1 MSSNELILSVEK
13 LSVGYDEVLVS
24 NINLDLKFGEI
35 IAIAGPSGIGKTT
48 ILRTIAGLVKPLG
61 GTIDCNAPR
70 RGGIGYIP
78 QKLGLIRHT
87 SVYHNVDLG
96 ARSGTPFWDEPLTWF
111 KRRDTRVTDAVNR
124 MGLIDKIDEPVRR
137 LSGGQQ
143 RRVATARTLAQKP
156 KLILADEFL
165 SELDD
170 ENISIVLQAFE
181 SICLKVN
188 LKCLLFNITSREH
201 LKSPT
206 GYFKSKMENYWNTK
220 STIAKHIQSPL
231 TKMRW
236 HNECGIEE
244 DFIHCAYSCSSLLH
258 HAR

>member
-170 ENISIVLQAFE
+170 ENISIVLQAVREYMSE
-181 SICLKVN
+181 SESAMILVEHN
-188 LKCLLFNITSREH
+188 LKRASEISDRLFQVKDGKLLEYEIDDSETH
-201 LKSPT
+201 
-206 GYFKSKMENYWNTK
+206 
-220 STIAKHIQSPL
+220 PL
-231 TKMRW
+231 AT
-236 HNECGIEE
+236 NVDEVVQ
-244 DFIHCAYSCSSLLH
+244 
-258 HAR
+258 

>member
-1 MSSNELILSVEK
+1 MSSNELILSVEN

-48 ILRTIAGLVKPLG
+48 ILRTVAGLVKPLA
-61 GTIDCNAPR
+61 GTIDCNASR

-96 ARSGTPFWDEPLTWF
+96 ARSGTPFWVEPLTWF

-124 MGLIDKIDEPVRR
+124 MGLIEKIDEPVRR

-170 ENISIVLQAFE
+170 ENISIVLQAVREYMSE
-181 SICLKVN
+181 SESAMILVEHN
-188 LKCLLFNITSREH
+188 LKRASEISDRLFQVKDGKLVEYKLDDSETH
-201 LKSPT
+201 P
-206 GYFKSKMENYWNTK
+206 
-220 STIAKHIQSPL
+220 IA
-231 TKMRW
+231 T
-236 HNECGIEE
+236 NEDEV
-244 DFIHCAYSCSSLLH
+244 AQ
-258 HAR
+258 

>member
-1 MSSNELILSVEK
+1 MADGEPILFVK
-13 LSVGYDEVLVS
+13 DLAVGYDDFLVA
-24 NINLDLKFGEI
+24 NINLELKCGEI

-96 ARSGTPFWDEPLTWF
+96 ARSGTPFWVEPLTWF

-124 MGLIDKIDEPVRR
+124 MGLIEKIDEPVRR

-170 ENISIVLQAFE
+170 ENISIVLQAVREYMSE
-181 SICLKVN
+181 SDSAMILVEHN
-188 LKCLLFNITSREH
+188 LKRAYEISDRLFQVKDGKLLEYEIDDSETH
-201 LKSPT
+201 P
-206 GYFKSKMENYWNTK
+206 
-220 STIAKHIQSPL
+220 IA
-231 TKMRW
+231 T
-236 HNECGIEE
+236 NEDEV
-244 DFIHCAYSCSSLLH
+244 AQ
-258 HAR
+258 

>member
-1 MSSNELILSVEK
+1 MSSNELILSVEN
-13 LSVGYDEVLVS
+13 LSVGYDDFLVA
-24 NINLDLKFGEI
+24 NINLELKCGEI

-96 ARSGTPFWDEPLTWF
+96 ARSGTPFWVEPLTWF

-124 MGLIDKIDEPVRR
+124 MGLIEKIDEPVRR

-170 ENISIVLQAFE
+170 ENISIVLEAVREYMSE
-181 SICLKVN
+181 SKSAMILVEHNIKRASE
-188 LKCLLFNITSREH
+188 LSDRLFQVKDGKLVEYKLDDSETH
-201 LKSPT
+201 P
-206 GYFKSKMENYWNTK
+206 
-220 STIAKHIQSPL
+220 IA
-231 TKMRW
+231 T
-236 HNECGIEE
+236 NEDEV
-244 DFIHCAYSCSSLLH
+244 AQ
-258 HAR
+258 

>member
-1 MSSNELILSVEK
+1 LSDSEPILFVK
-13 LSVGYDEVLVS
+13 DLAVGYDDFLVA
-24 NINLDLKFGEI
+24 NINLELKFGEI

-96 ARSGTPFWDEPLTWF
+96 ARSGTPFWVEPLTWF

-124 MGLIDKIDEPVRR
+124 MGLIEKIDEPVRR

-170 ENISIVLQAFE
+170 ENISIVLQAVREYMSE
-181 SICLKVN
+181 SESAMILVEHN
-188 LKCLLFNITSREH
+188 LKRAYEISDRLFQVKDGKLLEYEIDDSETH
-201 LKSPT
+201 PIA
-206 GYFKSKMENYWNTK
+206 TK
-220 STIAKHIQSPL
+220 
-231 TKMRW
+231 
-236 HNECGIEE
+236 E
-244 DFIHCAYSCSSLLH
+244 DEVAQ
-258 HAR
+258 

>member
-170 ENISIVLQAFE
+170 ENISIVLQAVREYMSE
-181 SICLKVN
+181 SESAMILVEHN
-188 LKCLLFNITSREH
+188 LKRASEISDRLFQVKDGKLLEYEIDDSETH
-201 LKSPT
+201 P
-206 GYFKSKMENYWNTK
+206 
-220 STIAKHIQSPL
+220 IA
-231 TKMRW
+231 T
-236 HNECGIEE
+236 NEDEVVQ
-244 DFIHCAYSCSSLLH
+244 
-258 HAR
+258 

>member
-1 MSSNELILSVEK
+1 MADSEPILFVK
-13 LSVGYDEVLVS
+13 DLAVGYDEVLVS
-24 NINLDLKFGEI
+24 NINLDLKSGEI

-48 ILRTIAGLVKPLG
+48 ILRTVAGLVKPLA

-96 ARSGTPFWDEPLTWF
+96 ARSGTPFWVEPLTWF

-124 MGLIDKIDEPVRR
+124 MGLIEKIDEPVRR

-170 ENISIVLQAFE
+170 ENISIVLQAVREYMSE
-181 SICLKVN
+181 SESAMILVEHNVKRASEISDRLVQVKDGK
-188 LKCLLFNITSREH
+188 LVEYKLDDSETHPIT
-201 LKSPT
+201 T
-206 GYFKSKMENYWNTK
+206 
-220 STIAKHIQSPL
+220 
-231 TKMRW
+231 
-236 HNECGIEE
+236 NEDEVVQ
-244 DFIHCAYSCSSLLH
+244 
-258 HAR
+258 

>member
-1 MSSNELILSVEK
+1 MADSEPILFVK
-13 LSVGYDEVLVS
+13 DMAVGYDEVLVS
-24 NINLDLKFGEI
+24 NINLDLKSGEI

-96 ARSGTPFWDEPLTWF
+96 ARSGTPFWVEPLTWF

-124 MGLIDKIDEPVRR
+124 MGLIEKIDEPVRR

-170 ENISIVLQAFE
+170 ENISIVLQAVREYMSE
-181 SICLKVN
+181 SESAMILVEHNVKRASEISDR
-188 LKCLLFNITSREH
+188 LFQVKDGKLVEYKLDDSETHPIT
-201 LKSPT
+201 T
-206 GYFKSKMENYWNTK
+206 
-220 STIAKHIQSPL
+220 
-231 TKMRW
+231 
-236 HNECGIEE
+236 NEDEVVQ
-244 DFIHCAYSCSSLLH
+244 
-258 HAR
+258 

>member
-96 ARSGTPFWDEPLTWF
+96 ARSGTPFWDEPRTWF
-111 KRRDTRVTDAVNR
+111 KRRDTRVTDAVNL

-170 ENISIVLQAFE
+170 ENISIVLQAVREYMSE
-181 SICLKVN
+181 SESAMILVEHN
-188 LKCLLFNITSREH
+188 LKRASEISDRLFQVKDGKLLEYEIDDSETH
-201 LKSPT
+201 P
-206 GYFKSKMENYWNTK
+206 
-220 STIAKHIQSPL
+220 IA
-231 TKMRW
+231 T
-236 HNECGIEE
+236 NEDEV
-244 DFIHCAYSCSSLLH
+244 AQ
-258 HAR
+258 

>member
-143 RRVATARTLAQKP
+143 RRVATSRTLAQKP

-170 ENISIVLQAFE
+170 ENISIVLQAVREYMSE
-181 SICLKVN
+181 SESAMILVEHN
-188 LKCLLFNITSREH
+188 LKRASEISDRLFQVKDGKLLEYEIDDSETH
-201 LKSPT
+201 P
-206 GYFKSKMENYWNTK
+206 
-220 STIAKHIQSPL
+220 IA
-231 TKMRW
+231 T
-236 HNECGIEE
+236 NEDEV
-244 DFIHCAYSCSSLLH
+244 AQ
-258 HAR
+258 

>member
-1 MSSNELILSVEK
+1 MADSEPILFVK
-13 LSVGYDEVLVS
+13 DLAVGYDDFLVA
-24 NINLDLKFGEI
+24 NINLELKCGEI

-96 ARSGTPFWDEPLTWF
+96 ARSGTPFWVEPRTWF

-124 MGLIDKIDEPVRR
+124 MGLIEKIDEPVRR

-170 ENISIVLQAFE
+170 ENISIVLEAVREYMSE
-181 SICLKVN
+181 SKSAMILVEHNIKRASE
-188 LKCLLFNITSREH
+188 LSDRLFQVKDGKLVEYKLDDSETHPIT
-201 LKSPT
+201 T
-206 GYFKSKMENYWNTK
+206 
-220 STIAKHIQSPL
+220 
-231 TKMRW
+231 
-236 HNECGIEE
+236 NEDEVVQ
-244 DFIHCAYSCSSLLH
+244 
-258 HAR
+258 

>member
-111 KRRDTRVTDAVNR
+111 KRRDARVTDAVNR
-124 MGLIDKIDEPVRR
+124 MGLIEKIDEPVRR

-170 ENISIVLQAFE
+170 ENISIVLQAVREYMSE
-181 SICLKVN
+181 SESAMILVEHN
-188 LKCLLFNITSREH
+188 LKRASEISDRLFQVKDGKLLEYEIDDSETH
-201 LKSPT
+201 P
-206 GYFKSKMENYWNTK
+206 
-220 STIAKHIQSPL
+220 IA
-231 TKMRW
+231 T
-236 HNECGIEE
+236 NEDEV
-244 DFIHCAYSCSSLLH
+244 AQ
-258 HAR
+258 

>member
-1 MSSNELILSVEK
+1 MSSNELILSVEN
-13 LSVGYDEVLVS
+13 LSVGYDDFLVA
-24 NINLDLKFGEI
+24 NINLELKCGEI

-96 ARSGTPFWDEPLTWF
+96 ARSGTPFWVEPRTWF

-124 MGLIDKIDEPVRR
+124 MGLIEKIDEPVRR

-170 ENISIVLQAFE
+170 ENISIVLEAVREYMSE
-181 SICLKVN
+181 SKSAMILVEHNIKRASE
-188 LKCLLFNITSREH
+188 LSDRLFQVKDGKLVEYKLDDSETHSITA
-201 LKSPT
+201 T
-206 GYFKSKMENYWNTK
+206 
-220 STIAKHIQSPL
+220 
-231 TKMRW
+231 
-236 HNECGIEE
+236 E
-244 DFIHCAYSCSSLLH
+244 DEVVQ
-258 HAR
+258 

>member
-78 QKLGLIRHT
+78 QKLGLIRHA

-96 ARSGTPFWDEPLTWF
+96 ARSGT
-111 KRRDTRVTDAVNR
+111 
-124 MGLIDKIDEPVRR
+124 
-137 LSGGQQ
+137 LSGTN
-143 RRVATARTLAQKP
+143 R
-156 KLILADEFL
+156 
-165 SELDD
+165 
-170 ENISIVLQAFE
+170 
-181 SICLKVN
+181 
-188 LKCLLFNITSREH
+188 
-201 LKSPT
+201 
-206 GYFKSKMENYWNTK
+206 
-220 STIAKHIQSPL
+220 
-231 TKMRW
+231 
-236 HNECGIEE
+236 
-244 DFIHCAYSCSSLLH
+244 
-258 HAR
+258 

>member
-1 MSSNELILSVEK
+1 LILSVEN

-24 NINLDLKFGEI
+24 NINLDLKSGEI

-48 ILRTIAGLVKPLG
+48 ILRTVAGLVKPLA

-96 ARSGTPFWDEPLTWF
+96 ARSGTPFWVEPLTWF

-124 MGLIDKIDEPVRR
+124 MGLIEKIDEPVRR

-170 ENISIVLQAFE
+170 ENISIVLQAVREYMSE
-181 SICLKVN
+181 SESAMILVEHNVKRASEISDR
-188 LKCLLFNITSREH
+188 LFQVKDGKLVEYKLDDSEKHPIT
-201 LKSPT
+201 T
-206 GYFKSKMENYWNTK
+206 
-220 STIAKHIQSPL
+220 
-231 TKMRW
+231 
-236 HNECGIEE
+236 NEDEVVQ
-244 DFIHCAYSCSSLLH
+244 
-258 HAR
+258 

>member
-1 MSSNELILSVEK
+1 MSSNELILSVEN
-13 LSVGYDEVLVS
+13 LSVGYDDFLVA
-24 NINLDLKFGEI
+24 NINLELKCGEI

-96 ARSGTPFWDEPLTWF
+96 ARSGTPFWVEPLTWF

-124 MGLIDKIDEPVRR
+124 MGLIEKIDEPVRR

-170 ENISIVLQAFE
+170 ENISIVLEAVREYMSE
-181 SICLKVN
+181 SKSAMILVEHNIKRASE
-188 LKCLLFNITSREH
+188 LSDRLFQVKDGKLVEYKLDDSETHSIT
-201 LKSPT
+201 
-206 GYFKSKMENYWNTK
+206 
-220 STIAKHIQSPL
+220 A
-231 TKMRW
+231 
-236 HNECGIEE
+236 NEDEVVQ
-244 DFIHCAYSCSSLLH
+244 
-258 HAR
+258 

>member
-1 MSSNELILSVEK
+1 MADSDPILFVK
-13 LSVGYDEVLVS
+13 DLAVGYDDFLVS
-24 NINLDLKFGEI
+24 NINLELKFGEI

-96 ARSGTPFWDEPLTWF
+96 ARSGTPFWVEPLTWF

-124 MGLIDKIDEPVRR
+124 MGLVEKIDEPVRR

-170 ENISIVLQAFE
+170 ENISIVLQAVREYMSE
-181 SICLKVN
+181 SESAMILVEHN
-188 LKCLLFNITSREH
+188 LKRASEISDRLFQVKDGKLVEYKLDDSETH
-201 LKSPT
+201 P
-206 GYFKSKMENYWNTK
+206 
-220 STIAKHIQSPL
+220 IAI
-231 TKMRW
+231 
-236 HNECGIEE
+236 NEDEV
-244 DFIHCAYSCSSLLH
+244 AQ
-258 HAR
+258 

>member
-1 MSSNELILSVEK
+1 LSSNELILSVEN
-13 LSVGYDEVLVS
+13 LSVGYDDFLVA
-24 NINLDLKFGEI
+24 NINLELKCGEI

-48 ILRTIAGLVKPLG
+48 ILRTVAGLVKPLA
-61 GTIDCNAPR
+61 GTIDCNASR

-96 ARSGTPFWDEPLTWF
+96 ARSGTPFWVEPLTWF

-124 MGLIDKIDEPVRR
+124 MGLIEKIDEPVRR

-170 ENISIVLQAFE
+170 ENISIVLQAVREYMSE
-181 SICLKVN
+181 SESAMILVEHNIKRASE
-188 LKCLLFNITSREH
+188 LSDRLFQVKDGKLVEYKLDDSETHPIT
-201 LKSPT
+201 
-206 GYFKSKMENYWNTK
+206 
-220 STIAKHIQSPL
+220 A
-231 TKMRW
+231 
-236 HNECGIEE
+236 NEDEVVQ
-244 DFIHCAYSCSSLLH
+244 
-258 HAR
+258 

>member
-1 MSSNELILSVEK
+1 MSSNELILSVEN
-13 LSVGYDEVLVS
+13 LSVGYDDFLVA
-24 NINLDLKFGEI
+24 NINLDLKSGEI

-48 ILRTIAGLVKPLG
+48 ILRTVAGLVKPLG
-61 GTIDCNAPR
+61 GTIVCNAPR

-96 ARSGTPFWDEPLTWF
+96 ARSGTPFWVEPLTWF

-124 MGLIDKIDEPVRR
+124 MGLREKIDEPVRR

-170 ENISIVLQAFE
+170 ENISIVLEAVREYMSE
-181 SICLKVN
+181 SESAMILVEHN
-188 LKCLLFNITSREH
+188 LKRASEISDRLFQVIDGKLVEYKLDDSETH
-201 LKSPT
+201 P
-206 GYFKSKMENYWNTK
+206 
-220 STIAKHIQSPL
+220 IA
-231 TKMRW
+231 T
-236 HNECGIEE
+236 NEDEV
-244 DFIHCAYSCSSLLH
+244 AQ
-258 HAR
+258 

>member
-1 MSSNELILSVEK
+1 LSSNELILSVEN

-48 ILRTIAGLVKPLG
+48 ILRTVAGLVKPLA
-61 GTIDCNAPR
+61 GTIDCNASR

-96 ARSGTPFWDEPLTWF
+96 ARSGTPFWVEPLTWF

-124 MGLIDKIDEPVRR
+124 MGLREKIDEPVRR

-170 ENISIVLQAFE
+170 ENISIVLQAVREYMSE
-181 SICLKVN
+181 SESAMILVEHN
-188 LKCLLFNITSREH
+188 LKRASEISDRLFQVKDGKLVEYKLDDSETH
-201 LKSPT
+201 P
-206 GYFKSKMENYWNTK
+206 
-220 STIAKHIQSPL
+220 IA
-231 TKMRW
+231 T
-236 HNECGIEE
+236 NEDEV
-244 DFIHCAYSCSSLLH
+244 AQ
-258 HAR
+258 